1 MVTVSPYNLSILT
14 SNLLEKH
21 QYAKNARMEILKE
34 HHFYYDNV
42 GIEVQDLQQFIEKFG
57 DADNSDTEIDYYY
70 SVNCCDGKEHTVM
83 ALTVDG
89 IEDDDLYLTA
99 YPLHIDRHSIQ
110 LSRDNLGNVSKI
122 TLKRGESS
130 LFEIFESAIQTE
142 AIEYEHIMR
151 QQESASEEFIHSD
164 RDIILLDMISSNTK
178 VSNDGSRCTPIALF
192 VCNLYDLKM
201 KYTGFY
207 STNVSKYIND
217 KFGYINEFSG

>member
-1 MVTVSPYNLSILT
+1 MITVYPYNLSILT
-14 SNLLEKH
+14 SKMLEKH
-21 QYAKNARMEILKE
+21 HYAENARMDILKE

-42 GIEVQDLQQFIEKFG
+42 GIEAQELQQFIEKFG
-57 DADNSDTEIDYYY
+57 EPKNDTYTDYCY
-70 SVNCCDGKEHTVM
+70 SVNCKDSKKHTVM
-83 ALTVDG
+83 ALSVDG

-99 YPLHIDRHSIQ
+99 YPLNSDLHCIK
-110 LSRDNLGNVSKI
+110 LSRDNLANVSEI

-130 LFEIFESAIQTE
+130 LFEIFESAIQTG
-142 AIEYEHIMR
+142 AIECEHIIR
-151 QQESASEEFIHSD
+151 PQSSSEDEFIHSD

-178 VSNDGSRCTPIALF
+178 VSNDGSLCTPIAIF